1 VRRWELVSGGSAKFW
16 EVERGGPEVAV
27 RFGRLGAAGQAK
39 TTTFDSEEAASAHV
53 DKLVAEKEKKGYV
66 ETTEPIPVAAQPGA
80 TGPPV
85 FTMPKSWWPHVHVRR
100 GGRVRADVA
109 VDRGAAEKVRAALTA
124 SLAELEGVL
133 DGPESEERLVDAARA
148 YLAGD
153 ATPLGAAAVAVL
165 LEENPA
171 TRSVLDLVA
180 PAWFAEHGLPFA
192 AQAAVEAF
200 SMQVYR
206 THHPEKLHVLR
217 HIPPEGRPSGTS
229 WPVREVMRQVRS
241 FLAAAP
247 EAEYEAAVA
256 AVGALRAG
264 LRPVVAAAYLL
275 PSERTWV
282 DEAYEQVGWANERTG
297 KYALLFSI
305 GSVAHLDRAIKTHGM
320 WWPFHDKQVTF
331 TVADAVGVALA
342 PVLVPIL
349 KPDLEAYF
357 RELVLESVVEFPTAE
372 AFDLLLAR
380 PGEKGVLPTV
390 LDMARR
396 YPALALE
403 RFAATPTADALLKA
417 HLRRYPALADQ
428 ADLPEDARAFVEALR
443 AERATLDEAPLDA
456 LPELLTAPPWAVQRT
471 PVKPVV
477 LKGFTAPDHRAV
489 EWEPGEREAWAE
501 VTYPHYNSCE
511 DWTEEIAQHRAGTLD
526 ESRQEVMF
534 FEGPVEE
541 LRLLLADWR
550 PSPTWYSG
558 LMGKAILARFG
569 VDALP
574 LALHLA
580 PNRRDEMADLVLP
593 LVSLE
598 TARFVAR
605 WPLKVKTARDISA
618 RWLRR
623 HPAHAARFLVP
634 DAVGPAGKERT
645 AAEAVLRQIPDQAR
659 EAAAEYGP
667 EVAEV
672 VDRLLSVD
680 PLVLLPKAIPV
691 PGAWADPIVLPPVL
705 LRGTG
710 QALPAESVR
719 HLLTVLALSTLD
731 DVYAG
736 VDVVRESCD
745 PSSLARFAWELFEL
759 WRLNGMPSKDGW
771 VLASLGLL
779 GDDEVVRGLVPLI
792 RAWPGEAQHARAV
805 TGLDVL
811 AAIGTDAALAA
822 LNSIAQ
828 RVKFAGLKNRAQEKI
843 RDVADELGLTAE
855 QLSDRLVPDFGLDDA
870 SSLTIDYG
878 PRRFTV
884 GFDENLKPFVLDEA
898 GKRLKDLPKPGAKD
912 DQALAPGEHKRY
924 GRLKKDVRTI
934 AGDQI
939 VRLESAMVLLRRWPA
954 TEFRSLLA
962 DHPLLWHLVRRLV
975 WTTEDGRS
983 FRVAED
989 RTLADVHDDAFDLP
1003 DDALVGVAHPLHLGT
1018 AVAGW
1023 AEVFAD
1029 YEILQPF
1036 QQLGRPV
1043 HRLEETERT
1052 AVVLD
1057 RFKGLQVDVGRL
1069 LGLTKRGWQRGAP
1082 MDAGFEHEITRPL
1095 PGGGEVEVG
1104 LSPGIAVS
1112 MPHEWPVQ
1120 DLVDISLRA
1129 GGLTFG
1135 ELDPVTTSEVLAEL
1149 TSLTD

>member
-1 VRRWELVSGGSAKFW
+1 MRRWELVSGGSAKFW
-16 EVERGGPEVAV
+16 EVGLAGPEVSV
-27 RFGRLGAAGQAK
+27 RFGRLGAAGQSK
-39 TTTFDSEEAASAHV
+39 TTAFDSEEAAAAHV
-53 DKLVAEKEKKGYV
+53 AKLVAEKEKKGYV
-66 ETTEPIPVAAQPGA
+66 EATAPGSPAAQPVE
-80 TGPPV
+80 PDQPV
-85 FTMPKSWWPHVHVRR
+85 FTMPRSWYQHVHVRR
-100 GGRVRADVA
+100 GGRVSAEVV
-109 VDRGAAEKVRAALTA
+109 VDRTAAARVRAALEA
-124 SLAELEGVL
+124 VMPELEGVL
-133 DGPESEERLVDAARA
+133 AGPESEQPLVDAARA

-153 ATPLGAAAVAVL
+153 VTPLGAAAVAVL
-165 LEENPA
+165 LEENPTA
-171 TRSVLDLVA
+171 RSALELVA
-180 PAWFAEHGLPFA
+180 PAWLAEHGLPFA

-200 SMQVYR
+200 STQVYR
-206 THHPEKLHVLR
+206 EHYPEKRHVLW
-217 HIPPEGRPSGTS
+217 HIPPEGRPAGTT

-256 AVGALRAG
+256 AVGALRTG

-275 PSERTWV
+275 PTERAWV
-282 DEAYEQVGWANERTG
+282 DEAYEQVEWASNHTG

-305 GSVAHLDRAIKTHGM
+305 GSVAHLDRAVRTHGL
-320 WWPFHDKQVTF
+320 WWNFHAKEVTF

-342 PVLVPIL
+342 STLVPIL

-357 RELVLESVVEFPTAE
+357 RERILETVVEFPTAQ

-380 PGEKGVLPTV
+380 LDEKGVPPTV

-396 YPALALE
+396 YPELALE
-403 RFAATPTADALLKA
+403 RFLAASAADALLKD

-428 ADLPEDARAFVEALR
+428 VDLPEDARAFVEALR
-443 AERATLDEAPLDA
+443 AERASLDEAPPDA
-456 LPELLTAPPWAVQRT
+456 LPELLSAPPWAVRRT

-477 LKGFTAPDHRAV
+477 LKGLTAPDHRAV
-489 EWEPGEREAWAE
+489 EWEPGERAAWAE
-501 VTYPHYNSCE
+501 VTFPHYHSSE
-511 DWTEEIAQHRAGTLD
+511 DWTKEIAEHRAGTLA
-526 ESRQEVMF
+526 ETKQEVMF
-534 FEGPVEE
+534 AEGPVQE
-541 LRLLLADWR
+541 LRPLLADWR
-550 PSPTWYSG
+550 PRTAWYSG
-558 LMGKAILARFG
+558 LMGKALLARFG

-605 WPLKVKTARDISA
+605 WPLKLKSTRDISA
-618 RWLRR
+618 RWVRR
-623 HPAHAARFLVP
+623 HPEDAARFLVP
-634 DAVGPAGKERT
+634 DAVGPVGAERR
-645 AAEAVLRQIPDQAR
+645 AAEAVLRQVPDQAR
-659 EAAAEYGP
+659 KAAAEYGP
-667 EVAEV
+667 EVEELI
-672 VDRLLSVD
+672 DRLLSVD
-680 PLVLLPKAIPV
+680 PLELLPKTIPV
-691 PGAWADPIVLPPVL
+691 PGAWADPTVLPPVL
-705 LRGTG
+705 LRGSG

-736 VDVVRESCD
+736 VDVVREACD

-771 VLASLGLL
+771 VLTSLGLL

-792 RAWPGEAQHARAV
+792 RAWPGKAQHARAV

-811 AAIGTDAALAA
+811 ATIGTDAALAA

-843 RDVADELGLTAE
+843 GDVAEELGLSAE

-878 PRRFTV
+878 SRRFTV
-884 GFDENLKPFVLDEA
+884 GFDENLRPYVLDES

-912 DQALAPGEHKRY
+912 DAEVAPAEHQRF

-934 AGDQI
+934 AGDQ
-939 VRLESAMVLLRRWPA
+939 VARLESAMVRLRRWPA
-954 TEFRSLLA
+954 PEFRALLA
-962 DHPLLWHLVRRLV
+962 EHPLLWHLVRRLV
-975 WTTEDGRS
+975 WATDDGRS

-989 RTLADVHDDAFDLP
+989 RSFADVRDDAFDLP
-1003 DDALVGVAHPLHLGT
+1003 DDALVSVAHPLHLG
-1018 AVAGW
+1018 AALAGW

-1043 HRLEETERT
+1043 HHLTEAERSSRY
-1052 AVVLD
+1052 LD
-1057 RFKGLQVDVGRL
+1057 RFKDLKVDVGRL
-1069 LGLTKRGWQRGAP
+1069 LNLTKRGWLRGAP
-1082 MDAGFEHEITRPL
+1082 MDAGFEHEMTRPL
-1095 PGGGEVEVG
+1095 PGGGEVEIT
-1104 LSPGIAVS
+1104 LDPGIVVGT
-1112 MPHEWPVQ
+1112 PHEWPAQVVREVFV
-1120 DLVDISLRA
+1120 LGPER
-1129 GGLTFG
+1129 TFG
-1135 ELDPVTTSEVLAEL
+1135 DLDPVTASEVVAEL
-1149 TSLTD
+1149 TSLEG

>member
-1 VRRWELVSGGSAKFW
+1 M
-16 EVERGGPEVAV
+16 
-27 RFGRLGAAGQAK
+27 K
-39 TTTFDSEEAASAHV
+39 TTAFDSEEAASAHV
-53 DKLVAEKEKKGYV
+53 VKLVAEKEKKGYV
-66 ETTEPIPVAAQPGA
+66 EAAEPGTPVAP
-80 TGPPV
+80 TVEPDVPE
-85 FTMPKSWWPHVHVRR
+85 FTVPKSWWPHVHVRR
-100 GGRVRADVA
+100 GGRVRAEVA
-109 VDRGAAEKVRAALTA
+109 VNRTAAAKVRAALEA
-124 SLAELEGVL
+124 AMSELEGVL
-133 DGPESEERLVDAARA
+133 AAPESEKPLVDAARD
-148 YLAGD
+148 YLAG
-153 ATPLGAAAVAVL
+153 AVTPLGAAVVAAL
-165 LEENPA
+165 LEENPS

-180 PAWFAEHGLPFA
+180 PAWIAEHGLSFA
-192 AQAAVEAF
+192 ARAAVEAF
-200 SMQVYR
+200 SVQVFR
-206 THHPEKLHVLR
+206 TPYPEELHVLR
-217 HIPPEGRPSGTS
+217 HIPAESGHNSTT
-229 WPVREVMRQVRS
+229 WTLREVMRHVRS
-241 FLAAAP
+241 YLATAP

-256 AVGALRAG
+256 AVGTLRTG
-264 LRPVVAAAYLL
+264 LRPAVAAAYLL
-275 PSERTWV
+275 PGERAWV
-282 DEAYEQVGWANERTG
+282 DEAYEQVGWANEHTG

-305 GSVAHLDRAIKTHGM
+305 GSVEHLDRAIETHGM
-320 WWPFHDKQVTF
+320 QWWFHDKQVVF

-342 PVLVPIL
+342 PRLVPVL
-349 KPDLEAYF
+349 QPGLEAYF
-357 RELVLESVVEFPTAE
+357 RERILEVVVEFPTAE

-380 PGEKGVLPTV
+380 LDEKGVVPVV

-403 RFAATPTADALLKA
+403 RFLANPAAEALLNG
-417 HLRRYPALADQ
+417 HLRRYPALADRT
-428 ADLPEDARAFVEALR
+428 DLPADARAVVEALR
-443 AERATLDEAPLDA
+443 AERAAVVEAPPDA
-456 LPELLTAPPWAVQRT
+456 LPELLTAPPWTVRRT

-477 LKGFTAPDHRAV
+477 LKGLAATDERAV
-489 EWEPGEREAWAE
+489 EWEPGERAAWAE
-501 VTYPHYNSCE
+501 VTYPYYQQTD
-511 DWTEEIAQHRAGTLD
+511 DWAGEIAAHRAGRLD
-526 ESRQEVMF
+526 PTRQDLLF
-534 FEGPVEE
+534 FKGPVEE
-541 LRLLLADWR
+541 LRPLVADWR
-550 PSPTWYSG
+550 PRAAWYSG
-558 LMGKAILARFG
+558 LLGKAVLARFG

-580 PNRRDEMADLVLP
+580 PNRRDEMEDLVLP

-598 TARFVAR
+598 TARFVAQ
-605 WPLKVKTARDISA
+605 WPLKLKAARDISS

-634 DAVGPAGKERT
+634 DAVGPVGKERR
-645 AAEAVLRQIPDQAR
+645 AAEAFLRQIPEHAR
-659 EAAAEYGP
+659 KAAAEYGP
-667 EVAEV
+667 EVEEV
-672 VDRLLSVD
+672 IDRLLSVD
-680 PLVLLPKAIPV
+680 PLVLLPKTIPA
-691 PGAWADPIVLPPVL
+691 PGAWADPIVLPPVR
-705 LRGTG
+705 LRDSDRV
-710 QALPAESVR
+710 LPAESAR

-736 VDVVRESCD
+736 VDVVRDTCD
-745 PSSLARFAWELFEL
+745 PSSLAGFAWELFEL

-771 VLASLGLL
+771 ALTALGLL
-779 GDDEVVRGLVPLI
+779 GDDEVVRRLVPLI

-843 RDVADELGLTAE
+843 RDVAEELGLSAE

-870 SSLTIDYG
+870 STLTIDYG

-884 GFDENLKPFVLDEA
+884 GFDENLRPFVLDES

-912 DQALAPGEHKRY
+912 DAEVAPAEHKRF
-924 GRLKKDVRTI
+924 GQLKKDVRTI

-939 VRLESAMVLLRRWPA
+939 VRLESAMVRLRRWPA
-954 TEFRSLLA
+954 PEFRTLLA
-962 DHPLLWHLVRRLV
+962 EHPLLWHLVRRLV

-989 RTLADVHDDAFDLP
+989 RSFADVHDDAFDLP
-1003 DDALVGVAHPLHLGT
+1003 EDALVGVAHPLHLGA

-1036 QQLGRPV
+1036 RQLGRPV
-1043 HRLEETERT
+1043 HRLEESERT

-1082 MDAGFEHEITRPL
+1082 MDAGFEHEIIRPL
-1095 PGGGEVEVG
+1095 PGGGAVEVE

-1112 MPHEWPVQ
+1112 MPHEWPAQ
-1120 DLVDISLRA
+1120 ELVTVGLRA

-1135 ELDPVTTSEVLAEL
+1135 DLDPVTTSEVLAEL
-1149 TSLTD
+1149 SDLAD